1 MALHVSRSFQR
12 LSSMG
17 SNGGGLGSRTTSGV
31 PSAPLELLGA
41 GAGGVGGSG
50 AGGAE
55 VGRAGQGGTPVLV

>member
-31 PSAPLELLGA
+31 PSGPLELLGA
-41 GAGGVGGSG
+41 G
-50 AGGAE
+50 GAE
-55 VGRAGQGGTPVLV
+55 AGRAGQGGQGTPVLV